1 MKTGNNDFQQA
12 EGYYLI
18 RGVKLWYQLIQTS

>member
-1 MKTGNNDFQQA
+1 M

-18 RGVKLWYQLIQTS
+18 RGGLIRGVLLRGGLIGGVLLRG